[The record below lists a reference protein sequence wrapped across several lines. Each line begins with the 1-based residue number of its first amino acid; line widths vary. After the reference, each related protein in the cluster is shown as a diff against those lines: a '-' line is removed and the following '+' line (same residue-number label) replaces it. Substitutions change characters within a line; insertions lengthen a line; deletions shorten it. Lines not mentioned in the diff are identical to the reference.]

1 MSGDWRR
8 PPPRLPTGPLRGRF
22 AVSESVIDA
31 AERLLPTFRGPDGD
45 HEGILFLLG
54 VERPSATLY
63 LSVAAPDA
71 EHDPGRVL
79 VRREA
84 VLAVARAARRIGLA
98 VLGQLHSHPGS
109 WTEHS
114 LGDDAMVLMPFEGM
128 LSLVA
133 PHFGHFGLRPLE
145 SLGVHQ
151 FQDGGWVLCERSS
164 VHDGFQVIPTEMDL
178 R

>member
-1 MSGDWRR
+1 MSTGWGTPR
-8 PPPRLPTGPLRGRF
+8 PRLSTRPLRGRF
-22 AVSESVIDA
+22 EVSVSVIDA
-31 AERLLPTFRGPDGD
+31 AERLLPTFRGADGD

-63 LSVAAPDA
+63 LSVAAPEA
-71 EHDPGRVL
+71 EHDPGRVH
-79 VRREA
+79 VRREG
-84 VLAVARAARRIGLA
+84 VLAVARVARRLGLG
-98 VLGQLHSHPGS
+98 VLGQIHSHPGS

-128 LSLVA
+128 LSIVV
-133 PHFGHFGLRPLE
+133 PHYGHFGLRPLE

-151 FQDGGWVLCERSS
+151 FQGGKWILCERSS
-164 VHDGFQVIPTEMDL
+164 VRGGFHVLPTDVDL